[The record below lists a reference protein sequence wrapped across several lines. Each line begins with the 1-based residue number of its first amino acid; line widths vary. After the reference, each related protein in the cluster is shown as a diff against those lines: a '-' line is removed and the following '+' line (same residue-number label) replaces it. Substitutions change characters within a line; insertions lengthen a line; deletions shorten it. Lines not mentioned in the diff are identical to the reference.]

1 MPQIS
6 SLGSSLGFFSQAM
19 HLVLDVMGLG
29 LVENFK
35 PWLVLKSWAILSMF
49 FKRDA
54 GGQEDVVLRV
64 AVGASIDPDYSAAAA
79 TLLKEVKELKT
90 IETVCIAGQN
100 LALANSVTNDETGRY
115 L

>member
-29 LVENFK
+29 NFK

-64 AVGASIDPDYSAAAA
+64 AVGASIDTDYSAAAA

-90 IETVCIAGQN
+90 IEN